1 MEARLQDRTERGGDT
16 MKLRH
21 LALFTFV
28 FVATS
33 SASQALEGGVRS
45 TPARDI
51 PLPTADVSPA
61 AQAII
66 GAPLQPTWNLH
77 PKDAAEWKALIN
89 MRADAVAKTL
99 PDLRARL
106 GVKVEATKIGG
117 VNAFIVTP
125 DAMPEANRNRLL
137 VHVHGGGYVF
147 FPGESGTREAI
158 LMAGYGKMKVI
169 SVDYRMPPD
178 HPYPAAMDDAMAVW
192 KEVVKTADPKNMA
205 IFGTST
211 GGGMTLAMVLRARKE
226 GLPLPAA
233 TAPGTPWSDMTK
245 TGDTFFTN
253 EMIDNILVSNDGWL
267 GDAAKLYANGTDL
280 KDPQLSPVYGDY
292 AGFPPT
298 ILTSGTRDLF
308 LSNTVRVHRKLR
320 QAGVVADLHVFEG
333 QSHAQYAGDPYAPE
347 TKEHFAELAAF
358 FDKYLGK

>member
-1 MEARLQDRTERGGDT
+1 
-16 MKLRH
+16 MKTRFCASALLT
-21 LALFTFV
+21 LAFV
-28 FVATS
+28 ILPG
-33 SASQALEGGVRS
+33 ASYALESGIRS
-45 TPARDI
+45 APAREI
-51 PLPTADVSPA
+51 PVPTADVSPA
-61 AQAII
+61 EQ
-66 GAPLQPTWNLH
+66 
-77 PKDAAEWKALIN
+77 ALI
-89 MRADAVAKTL
+89 
-99 PDLRARL
+99 
-106 GVKVEATKIGG
+106 GVKVEPAKIGG
-117 VNAFIVTP
+117 VNAFVVTP
-125 DAMPEANRNRLL
+125 DSIPDANRDRLL

-158 LMAGYGKMKVI
+158 LMAGYGKFKII

-192 KEVVKTADPKNMA
+192 KEVVKTNDPKKMA

-211 GGGMTLAMVLRARKE
+211 GGGMTLAMVLRARTE

-253 EMIDNILVSNDGWL
+253 EMIDTILVSNDGWL
-267 GDAAKLYANGTDL
+267 GDAAKLYANGHDL
-280 KDPQLSPVYGDY
+280 RDPQLSPVYGDY

-320 QAGVVADLHVFEG
+320 QAGVVSDLHVFEG
-333 QSHAQYAGDPYAPE
+333 QSHAQYAGDPSAPE
-347 TKEHFAELAAF
+347 TKEHFGELAAF
-358 FDKYLGK
+358 FDKHLAK

>member
-1 MEARLQDRTERGGDT
+1 MKARYFLLLPAT
-16 MKLRH
+16 LI
-21 LALFTFV
+21 ALSGAAF
-28 FVATS
+28 
-33 SASQALEGGVRS
+33 ALEGGVRQL
-45 TPARDI
+45 PARDVAV
-51 PLPTADVSPA
+51 PSADVSPA
-61 AQAII
+61 MQALI
-66 GAPLQPTWNLH
+66 GAPLSPIWNDH
-77 PKDAAEWKALIN
+77 PKDAAAWKVLIN
-89 MRADAVAKTL
+89 ARAEAVAKTL
-99 PDLRARL
+99 PELRARL
-106 GVKVEATKIGG
+106 GVKVEPTTIGG

-125 DAMPEANRNRLL
+125 NDIPEANRNRLL

-158 LMAGYGKMKVI
+158 LMAAYGKFKII
-169 SVDYRMPPD
+169 SIDYRMPPD

-192 KEVVKTADPKNMA
+192 KEVVKTSDPKKMA

-253 EMIDNILVSNDGWL
+253 EMADNILVSNDGWL

-308 LSNTVRVHRKLR
+308 LSNTARVHRKLR
-320 QAGVVADLHVFEG
+320 QAGVVSDLHVFEG
-333 QSHAQYAGDPYAPE
+333 QSHAQYAGDAYAPE
-347 TKEHFAELAAF
+347 TKEHFGELAAF
-358 FDKYLGK
+358 FDRHLGK

>member
-1 MEARLQDRTERGGDT
+1 
-16 MKLRH
+16 MKIRH
-21 LALFTFV
+21 LALLTFAV
-28 FVATS
+28 VA
-33 SASQALEGGVRS
+33 ASGAAFPLEGGLRS

-51 PLPTADVSPA
+51 PVPTADVSPGL
-61 AQAII
+61 QTLI
-66 GAPLQPTWNLH
+66 GAPLQGVWNDH
-77 PKDAAEWKALIN
+77 PKDAAGWKAWVKTRSDGL
-89 MRADAVAKTL
+89 AATL
-99 PDLRARL
+99 PNLRDKL
-106 GVKVEATKIGG
+106 GVKVEPTKIGG

-125 DAMPEANRNRLL
+125 DGIPEANRNRLL
-137 VHVHGGGYVF
+137 VHVHGGGYVL

-158 LMAGYGKMKVI
+158 LMAGYGKFKII

-192 KEVVKTADPKNMA
+192 KEVVKTNDPKKMA

-211 GGGMTLAMVLRARKE
+211 GGGMTLAMVLRAKKE

-245 TGDTFFTN
+245 TGDSFFTN
-253 EMIDNILVSNDGWL
+253 EMVDNILVSNDGWL
-267 GDAAKLYANGTDL
+267 GDAAKLYAAGTDL

-292 AGFPPT
+292 TGFPPT

-320 QAGVVADLHVFEG
+320 QAGVISDLHVFEG
-333 QSHAQYAGDPYAPE
+333 QSHAQYAGDPFAPE
-347 TKEHFAELAAF
+347 TKEHFGELAAF
-358 FDKYLGK
+358 FDKYLAK